1 MLDPKD
7 IARVKGLGF
16 LHNRGTDTF
25 SARVLSKN
33 GVMTVEQL
41 LNVAQCAEKYGAGRV
56 AFTSRLMV
64 EIPGIHLSD
73 VERVQAHVEAAGLTV
88 GGTGPKVRPIT
99 ACKGSTCVYGNA
111 DTQGIAAQLFD
122 TFYTGWHDVTLPHK
136 FKISVG
142 GCPNSCMKPS
152 LNDFGIEAHR
162 IPQMEMDKCRGCK
175 TCQVAVKC
183 PMKAVSL
190 KDGQMAMDKTLCN
203 DCGVCV
209 ETCPFGVLPKVD
221 EPVFAVY
228 VGGTW
233 GKKGRNGTRL
243 NRYYK
248 ADELETLL
256 EKTLLWFR
264 DNAYQKERLGAAIDR
279 LGVDQLEKDLAGD
292 DLLKR
297 KEAILAAPLK
307 QA

>member
-1 MLDPKD
+1 MLDTKD

-64 EIPGIHLSD
+64 EIPGIALEN
-73 VERVQAHVEAAGLTV
+73 VENVQAHVEQVGLAV

-162 IPQMEMDKCRGCK
+162 IPQVALDKCRGCK
-175 TCQVAVKC
+175 ACQPAAKC
-183 PMKAVSL
+183 PMKAISVQ
-190 KDGQMAMDKTLCN
+190 DGKMVMDKTLCN

-209 ETCPFGVLPKVD
+209 ESCAFGVFPKVA
-221 EPVFAVY
+221 EPVFAAY

-243 NRYYK
+243 SSYYK
-248 ADELETLL
+248 ADELEALL
-256 EKTLLWFR
+256 EKTILWFR
-264 DNAYQKERLGAAIDR
+264 ENAYQKERLGAAIDR
-279 LGVDQLEKDLAGD
+279 LGVDKLEKDLAGS
-292 DLLKR
+292 DLIDR
-297 KEAILAAPLK
+297 KSEILAAPLK